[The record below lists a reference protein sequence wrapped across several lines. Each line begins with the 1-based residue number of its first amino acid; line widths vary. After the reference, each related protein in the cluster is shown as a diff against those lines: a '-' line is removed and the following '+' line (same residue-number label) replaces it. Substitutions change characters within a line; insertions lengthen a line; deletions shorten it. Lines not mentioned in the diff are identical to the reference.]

1 MSRSCRA
8 AFIVPGQSYHT
19 SRGNFENQRR
29 RATERR
35 AGGPGVAVTID
46 RGGWQLV
53 DEACRKGAGMC
64 VSGGANSGLSV

>member
-1 MSRSCRA
+1 MILQA
-8 AFIVPGQSYHT
+8 AFIVRGQSYHT
-19 SRGNFENQRR
+19 SRGNFEILRR
-29 RATERR
+29 RATEKR

-53 DEACRKGAGMC
+53 DEACSRGAGMC